1 MGMDYEERKA
11 IEAELLKMD
20 VDVSD
25 LYDEAQRV
33 YKNLD
38 NWRDYTL
45 TEMIDAVT
53 FERRWYWRRKA

>member
-11 IEAELLKMD
+11 IETELLKMD
-20 VDVSD
+20 IDVSD